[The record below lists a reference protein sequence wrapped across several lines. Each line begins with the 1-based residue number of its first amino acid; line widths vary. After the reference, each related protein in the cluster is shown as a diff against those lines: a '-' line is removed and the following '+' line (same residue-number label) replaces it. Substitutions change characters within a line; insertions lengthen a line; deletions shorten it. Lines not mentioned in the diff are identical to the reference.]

1 MVEMK
6 KLIYI
11 LLFLF
16 ICLIPSAGFLFGGT
30 AGVQENKKDSKIP
43 ALKDEEGEINVHYLS
58 DMGTWFEKN
67 FAFRSV
73 LVSVHA
79 EIFYHC
85 FGMSAQKGVIA
96 GTDGWLYYKDSLED
110 YQGKLMSRR
119 QLFQVAH
126 SLKMI
131 QDYAENSGVKF
142 IFAPAPNKN
151 SLYGGNMPYYY
162 KKFHGTET
170 NLTLLY
176 GFLNSE
182 GVNYADLRGTL
193 ANEGKVLYHKRDSH
207 WTNEGAAIAADVIMS
222 GLGWE
227 HEVYRGRSY
236 SIRKDFE
243 GDLEGM
249 LFPAWIRPE
258 EEIYY
263 EPMPEFTYVEEVE
276 NNFAPRI
283 STRSA
288 ADGNLLMYRDSFG
301 NALLPF
307 FAESYGKAYFSRSLP
322 YYLPELEQYGA
333 DTLVIERAERF
344 LPEMAEKPPFMEAM
358 EVDSDTQERAD
369 FAPVSPEVK
378 EEGEYIRIS
387 GTLDEAEYNTRILIR
402 IRVCDEAAGE
412 YVKKCYE
419 AFPYTDGE
427 GREAYTMVLKKGE
440 LGEAEYEL
448 GLVE

>member
-1 MVEMK
+1 MK

-11 LLFLF
+11 FIFLF

-30 AGVQENKKDSKIP
+30 GGIQENKNPGKIP
-43 ALKDEEGEINVHYLS
+43 SLKDEDGKINVHYLS
-58 DMGTWFEKN
+58 DAGTWFEKN
-67 FAFRSV
+67 FAFRSEMV
-73 LVSVHA
+73 TAHA
-79 EIFYHC
+79 VIFYRC

-131 QDYAENSGVKF
+131 QDYAEKYGVKF
-142 IFAPAPNKN
+142 IFVPAPNKN

-162 KKFHGTET
+162 RLFAGSES
-170 NLTLLY
+170 NLVHLY
-176 GFLNSE
+176 EFLNME
-182 GVNYADLRGTL
+182 GVNYVDLRASLGG
-193 ANEGKVLYHKRDSH
+193 EDRVLYHKRDSH
-207 WTNEGAAIAADVIMS
+207 WTNEGAAIAADVIMDT
-222 GLGWE
+222 LNWE
-227 HEVYRGRSY
+227 HKSY
-236 SIRKDFE
+236 KGKAYSVRRDFE

-249 LFPAWIRPE
+249 LFPARIRPE
-258 EEIYY
+258 EEVYY

-283 STRSA
+283 STRSEA
-288 ADGNLLMYRDSFG
+288 AGNLLMYRDSFG

-333 DTLVIERAERF
+333 DTLVILRAERF

-358 EVDSDTQERAD
+358 EADSHTEERAD
-369 FAPVSPEVK
+369 FYPVSPEVK

-387 GTLDEAEYNTRILIR
+387 GTIDQVEYNTRILIR
-402 IRVCDEAAGE
+402 IRAYDESAGE

-427 GREAYTMVLKKGE
+427 GREAYTMALKKGG

-448 GLVE
+448 GIVQ